1 MTLSEVYTRLKST
14 KLPVAYR
21 AFRNHQAPPFIV
33 YLSEGDNNFAAD
45 GRVYAVAH
53 QVRIELYTQNIDT
66 IAETAVEAAFSDIFY
81 TKSRVF
87 IDSEGVYETIYEM
100 EA

>member
-1 MTLSEVYTRLKST
+1 MTLGEVYTRLKNT

-21 AFRNHQAPPFIV
+21 AFQNRQAPPFII
-33 YLSEGDNNFAAD
+33 YLSDGDNNFAAD
-45 GRVYAVAH
+45 GRVYYAAH
-53 QVRIELYTQNIDT
+53 QVRIELYAQNIDT
-66 IAETAVEAAFSDIFY
+66 IAEATVEAAFDDIFY

-100 EA
+100 EV